1 MMLSSI
7 QGSSWKKQAYLLYFE
22 ELWPYM
28 SLEILAYPF
37 IFLGL
42 YFEVFMLLTFLSTPA
57 RERRL
62 RQATEL
68 APSVAII
75 VPCWNE
81 QDTIGG
87 TVRSLLALDY
97 PADKLNIVLVNDG
110 STDNTKEVMDSYLGN
125 PQITVI
131 HKKNEGKHT
140 AINAGIEA
148 TESEFIGC
156 LDADSFVAPNALREI
171 IPCFD
176 DPNVAAATPAM
187 SVHQPRNLLEQMQNT
202 EYIVGI
208 ALRHILSAVNG
219 IYVTPGPFSF
229 YRRSIIEELGGF
241 RHAHQ
246 AEDMEMAL
254 RMQRAGYEIENAPR
268 ARVYTRVPHSVPKLI
283 KQRTRWTTG
292 FLRNVMTDYRDLV
305 GNPRYGILGLLVLPL
320 GFVAIVGGAFLF
332 VVAIVAAMMNLIN
345 TFMLTSGVPLSYTLM
360 PRFSIEWLYLPA
372 TFLLLSSLV
381 VAALSV
387 SLVFIGRRVS
397 STPAKVVLGIVS
409 YTFIYALI
417 APFWLFRSMFDV
429 VTGKRRAWR

>member
-1 MMLSSI
+1 
-7 QGSSWKKQAYLLYFE
+7 
-22 ELWPYM
+22 M
-28 SLEILAYPF
+28 SLEVLAYPF

-57 RERRL
+57 RERRQ
-62 RQATEL
+62 RQATEE

-81 QDTIGG
+81 EDTIGA
-87 TVRSLLALDY
+87 TVSSLLALEY
-97 PADKLNIVLVNDG
+97 PTDKLRIILVNDG
-110 STDNTKEVMDSYLGN
+110 STDNTKEVMDSYTSN

-131 HKKNEGKHT
+131 HKDNEGKHT
-140 AINAGIEA
+140 AINAGIAA
-148 TESEFIGC
+148 TDSEFIGC

-176 DPNVAAATPAM
+176 DPRVAAATPAM
-187 SVHQPRNLLEQMQNT
+187 SVHQPRNFLEQMQNT
-202 EYIVGI
+202 EYIIGI
-208 ALRHILSAVNG
+208 TLRHTLSAVNG

-229 YRRSIIEELGGF
+229 YRRSVIEELGGF

-268 ARVYTRVPHSVPKLI
+268 ARVYTRVPHSVHKLI
-283 KQRTRWTTG
+283 RQRTRWTTG

-332 VVAIVAAMMNLIN
+332 IVAVVASVTSLVN
-345 TFMLTSGVPLSYTLM
+345 TYLLTSGVPLSYTLM
-360 PRFSIEWLYLPA
+360 PRFSPEWFYIPA
-372 TFLLLSSLV
+372 TFLLLTSMV
-381 VAALSV
+381 VMLLSV

-397 STPAKVVLGIVS
+397 HTPAKIALGIVG
-409 YTFIYALI
+409 YTFIYAFI
-417 APFWLFRSMFDV
+417 APFWLFRAMFDV
-429 VTGKRRAWR
+429 ITGKRRAWR